1 MVDLAFLRTF
11 LYRSGTA
18 HHRFRGFIC
27 LRYTSRIITPD
38 WVTDRRQAAASQSP
52 LPGLL
57 GVGFYAEKRRDV
69 IPANA
74 GIQGEYA
81 IVQG

>member
-1 MVDLAFLRTF
+1 MSNVSVVLFQGWKDN
-11 LYRSGTA
+11 G
-18 HHRFRGFIC
+18 G
-27 LRYTSRIITPD
+27 II
-38 WVTDRRQAAASQSP
+38 
-52 LPGLL
+52 

-69 IPANA
+69 MPANA

>member
-1 MVDLAFLRTF
+1 MAEDQVVM
-11 LYRSGTA
+11 
-18 HHRFRGFIC
+18 HHSQLKPF
-27 LRYTSRIITPD
+27 
-38 WVTDRRQAAASQSP
+38 AAASFP
-52 LPGLL
+52 LPQGEGLL

-69 IPANA
+69 MPANA

>member
-1 MVDLAFLRTF
+1 M
-11 LYRSGTA
+11 
-18 HHRFRGFIC
+18 HHSQLKPF
-27 LRYTSRIITPD
+27 
-38 WVTDRRQAAASQSP
+38 AAASFP
-52 LPGLL
+52 LPQGEGLL

-69 IPANA
+69 MPANA

>member
-1 MVDLAFLRTF
+1 MELWA
-11 LYRSGTA
+11 
-18 HHRFRGFIC
+18 RGWGC
-27 LRYTSRIITPD
+27 L
-38 WVTDRRQAAASQSP
+38 
-52 LPGLL
+52 LLL

-69 IPANA
+69 MPANA